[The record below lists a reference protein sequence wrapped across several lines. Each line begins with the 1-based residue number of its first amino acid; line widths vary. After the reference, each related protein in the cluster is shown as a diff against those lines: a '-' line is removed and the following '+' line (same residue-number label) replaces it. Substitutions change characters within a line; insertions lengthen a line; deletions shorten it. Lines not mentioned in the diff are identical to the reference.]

1 MLERSLLG
9 LQRYVCAYACKGAA
23 TTEDLIKVYKMLLE
37 TSGESANVR
46 SLAQRLLL
54 KTVGM
59 VDVPAAAADLMLSG
73 GKLCRSTRHIHRVG
87 LSGYRS
93 LKKKAGADGVAT
105 NDNPL
110 DRFLGR
116 KIPLGLDA
124 VYVSKMSLWE
134 WATECANVKNC
145 SCGRPHAPFFTGK
158 PMLPSWP
165 PTEEYALGQL
175 MIHAQ
180 GTWRKIDELK
190 WAQADG
196 SVAVPGTLLPD
207 GSLAAGADTFV
218 DAFLKCFG
226 LDGAPETLQAPGHV
240 GGPTEDLEERGFPR
254 RAQMVRELT
263 LASKEKSERAARLV
277 EKRAQAKA
285 AREQAAREGRQ
296 LESDGEEEEE
306 EDDDDERTPGA
317 YNNLA
322 AAALLRTSAST
333 GDAVDGDV
341 EEEPLPGLADGDWH
355 EHAQAS
361 FGGVWPD
368 DASTWL
374 ESLAARVQQEDAAGG
389 AAAADA
395 ALPNVPGESAA
406 VTSRHVTSVSV
417 AAMSRQRV

>member
-263 LASKEKSERAARLV
+263 LASKEKSERAGARGSSRSGRRRRRRGSRRRARVASSNRTARRRRRRTTMTSARLARTTTSRRPHCCG
-277 EKRAQAKA
+277 RARRRAT
-285 AREQAAREGRQ
+285 R
-296 LESDGEEEEE
+296 
-306 EDDDDERTPGA
+306 
-317 YNNLA
+317 
-322 AAALLRTSAST
+322 ST
-333 GDAVDGDV
+333 GMWRRSRCRAWRTAIGTNMPRRASAVCGRTTRRR
-341 EEEPLPGLADGDWH
+341 G
-355 EHAQAS
+355 S
-361 FGGVWPD
+361 
-368 DASTWL
+368 
-374 ESLAARVQQEDAAGG
+374 
-389 AAAADA
+389 
-395 ALPNVPGESAA
+395 
-406 VTSRHVTSVSV
+406 SR
-417 AAMSRQRV
+417 